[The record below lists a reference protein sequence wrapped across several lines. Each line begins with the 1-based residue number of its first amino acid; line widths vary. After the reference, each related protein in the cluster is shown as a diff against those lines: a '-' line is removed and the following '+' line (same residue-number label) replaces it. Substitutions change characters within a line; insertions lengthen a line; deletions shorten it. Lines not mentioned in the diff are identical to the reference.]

1 MSVISGSFYGLCM
14 RKKLFHIIFFYS
26 FLMLSPIVE
35 VATYQ
40 LLPLILL
47 ERFQESLEFG
57 FNLMENCRIATA
69 IVEHKILQ

>member
-1 MSVISGSFYGLCM
+1 
-14 RKKLFHIIFFYS
+14 
-26 FLMLSPIVE
+26 MLSPIVE